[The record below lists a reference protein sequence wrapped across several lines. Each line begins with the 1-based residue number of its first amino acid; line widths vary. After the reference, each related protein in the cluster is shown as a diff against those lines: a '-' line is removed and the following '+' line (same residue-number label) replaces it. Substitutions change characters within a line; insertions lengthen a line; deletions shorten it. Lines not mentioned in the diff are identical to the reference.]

1 MELIRNFARV
11 VLGISLLALSG
22 CGEPTYSRVQVT
34 KEGVFSGVDEVGL
47 TRAACEL
54 TVMNSGRFQRT
65 LPIHS
70 ECILDAV
77 AASEVKKLEAKEK
90 AAAVQKVAAAAE
102 KAAAEK
108 AAEVAKSKTAM
119 EEAAEVQRRT
129 DALLK
134 RTEGLAVMTPPVAYP
149 VGPARTE
156 QPTHVPAPAKRTE
169 LVQSEVKPWVASPVG
184 VVFGADYTKNSADGR
199 LVIVDA
205 KTTFSFSQGENFA
218 FVATF
223 SRVVMRLD
231 CSIETL
237 DKRRVL
243 QWMVPDV
250 FAATHAER
258 VTAKSMAALPVGE
271 YRMVLRNGAEVMAS
285 GEFSVR

>member
-1 MELIRNFARV
+1 MRRLPV

-70 ECILDAV
+70 ECVPDAV
-77 AASEVKKLEAKEK
+77 AASEVKKLEAMAK
-90 AAAVQKVAAAAE
+90 AAAVQKV
-102 KAAAEK
+102 AAAEK

-129 DALLK
+129 DTLLK

-149 VGPARTE
+149 VGPVRTE

-223 SRVVMRLD
+223 SRVIMRLD

-243 QWMVPDV
+243 QWTVPDV
-250 FAATHAER
+250 FAATRAER
-258 VTAKSMAALPVGE
+258 VTAKNMAALPVGE